1 MWVVFF
7 MLLSCMLMP
16 MVTADNSPSQPEI
29 NTRWLPD
36 QFGENVNSYRITFA
50 DDKSYQV
57 DLIVT
62 HERQGVS
69 LDVETFQS
77 WDLIDNVRI
86 LDLQLNT
93 SLE

>member
-1 MWVVFF
+1 MAKKSRGMWVVFL

-16 MVTADNSPSQPEI
+16 IVTADNSPSQPEI

-57 DLIVT
+57 DLMVIHDRSNDFYSFLFCPDKT
-62 HERQGVS
+62 K
-69 LDVETFQS
+69 
-77 WDLIDNVRI
+77 
-86 LDLQLNT
+86 
-93 SLE
+93 